1 MQQRKK
7 PQRAGSATPN
17 LKYQPIR
24 QEKTTG
30 NLIVAVALCLLVPP
44 VGIVYAWRGKLS
56 GVIARV
62 IPTLAGLL
70 SMTLIFALIFRSPGT
85 VDAIKPSPVVPLP
98 FNYIAPTAAPAPGV
112 DESEIFQD
120 AYTDGETGDESEDAE
135 AGTDDGIPEGA
146 APAPAT
152 GEDGYSEWDQDETEG
167 EPEPEPTPEPT
178 PETITVFAVAQNAT
192 LYHAYETCDG
202 QLNTR
207 ELTLDQAKA
216 EGLRPC
222 SKCKPVKYE

>member
-1 MQQRKK
+1 MQQKNRSR
-7 PQRAGSATPN
+7 RARSASPN
-17 LKYQPIR
+17 LKYQPVG

-30 NLIVAVALCLLVPP
+30 ELILAVVLCLLVPP

-56 GVIARV
+56 GVIAR
-62 IPTLAGLL
+62 ILPTLAGLA
-70 SMTLIFALIFRSPGT
+70 SMTLIFALIFHTPST

-112 DESEIFQD
+112 DESEIFQN
-120 AYTDGETGDESEDAE
+120 AYQDEYEDEEAQDAE
-135 AGTDDGIPEGA
+135 GSIPEGA

-152 GEDGYSEWDQDETEG
+152 GDVYAGSDGQDETET
-167 EPEPEPTPEPT
+167 ENVVEAEPTPEPT
-178 PETITVFAVAQNAT
+178 PEVITVFAVAQNAT

-207 ELTLDQAKA
+207 ELTLEQAKQ

-222 SKCKPVKYE
+222 TKCRPVKYN